1 MPTLVGTRS
10 RANRGRT
17 FAAHLWCGAS
27 DRIRISARPARYVH
41 RSVPD
46 MPPRTRRSAAII
58 GGGTPEMTI
67 GRADADPAGARPY
80 LFLERFL
87 DRSVFVVF

>member
-1 MPTLVGTRS
+1 
-10 RANRGRT
+10 
-17 FAAHLWCGAS
+17 
-27 DRIRISARPARYVH
+27 
-41 RSVPD
+41 
-46 MPPRTRRSAAII
+46 
-58 GGGTPEMTI
+58 MTI